1 MNIFYRLT
9 ATKSNETHH
18 KSSKNSNPEKNV
30 YDYTRTKWSIWTE
43 YSISHHSIQIFSFTS
58 DINIYVSLTI

>member
-18 KSSKNSNPEKNV
+18 KSSTNSNHEKM
-30 YDYTRTKWSIWTE
+30 YMT
-43 YSISHHSIQIFSFTS
+43 IQEQNDLYEQNIVFLIILFKSSVLLQTLIYIFR
-58 DINIYVSLTI
+58 